1 MFLVSHPPDFI
12 SPTIKVV
19 AVNLTAEG
27 VAYMNAEVLIT
38 GIVCGTAIIIFGIF
52 AVLAHSKEKAI
63 LKYKNSSKNSN
74 KEFFI
79 NINNDK
85 NSDSKK
91 LRWALA
97 KHILI
102 KY

>member
-1 MFLVSHPPDFI
+1 
-12 SPTIKVV
+12 
-19 AVNLTAEG
+19 
-27 VAYMNAEVLIT
+27 MNTEVLIT
-38 GIVCGTAIIIFGIF
+38 GIICGTEIIIFGNF

-85 NSDSKK
+85 N
-91 LRWALA
+91 
-97 KHILI
+97 
-102 KY
+102 